1 MINNK
6 DGLKLYYLST
16 EYVYHENSNGFK
28 KPIKTRNNLTILM
41 LKCKDLLQ
49 QNAGIELHHE
59 EPIMNQVA
67 DTMAKMATTKPELL
81 SHIYILLSPLIK

>member
-1 MINNK
+1 
-6 DGLKLYYLST
+6 
-16 EYVYHENSNGFK
+16 
-28 KPIKTRNNLTILM
+28 M